1 MRSPSENVPS
11 VRTSLAPC
19 EKSDHGKWHDPLAV
33 EALPLALPRQC
44 RPWCTPSSHC
54 RLRYHAVDC
63 YRITLT
69 SSSARGTRH
78 FVSAE
83 TERASW
89 NRRAAPKIAGTAAVD
104 ARMPKAQTRPPAVA
118 LTAAR
123 SRSGDLETAAPAER
137 WRVDVAVEPALCNL
151 FVRTLRPSRSAAG
164 CERSHSARRCLP
176 ASARACRAG
185 LAHGDWICP
194 TSKQNES
201 VLVREMSVNDG
212 QS

>member
-11 VRTSLAPC
+11 VRTSLSLC
-19 EKSDHGKWHDPLAV
+19 EKSGKSCKSPHHGSVAAGATRQLPAV
-33 EALPLALPRQC
+33 D
-44 RPWCTPSSHC
+44 CTPSSHC

-83 TERASW
+83 TERASS
-89 NRRAAPKIAGTAAVD
+89 NRRVAPKIAGTAAVD
-104 ARMPKAQTRPPAVA
+104 ARMPKAQTRPPAV
-118 LTAAR
+118 TFPAAR
-123 SRSGDLETAAPAER
+123 SRSGHLETAAPANR

-151 FVRTLRPSRSAAG
+151 FARTLRPSGSTAG

-176 ASARACRAG
+176 ASARACRTG

-194 TSKQNES
+194 TSKQNEP

>member
-1 MRSPSENVPS
+1 VP
-11 VRTSLAPC
+11 
-19 EKSDHGKWHDPLAV
+19 AV
-33 EALPLALPRQC
+33 D
-44 RPWCTPSSHC
+44 CTPSSHC

-89 NRRAAPKIAGTAAVD
+89 NRRVAPKIAGTAAVD

-118 LTAAR
+118 FPAAR
-123 SRSGDLETAAPAER
+123 SRSGHLETAAPANR

-151 FVRTLRPSRSAAG
+151 FARTLRPSRSVRDASDRIPHGAAYPRALARAEPAWPMG
-164 CERSHSARRCLP
+164 TGSARR
-176 ASARACRAG
+176 ASRTSPSSCARWA
-185 LAHGDWICP
+185 
-194 TSKQNES
+194 
-201 VLVREMSVNDG
+201 
-212 QS
+212 